1 MRRTHGFTLV
11 EIMIVLTLIGLL
23 ATMALPAFQKVRA
36 VSTEKTMVNDGRQ
49 LGSAYSQYFLEE
61 GYGTV
66 SHNLIIGINSYVKS
80 ISPNTT
86 IITDTVGSF
95 SQGETFVLEN
105 DLYGQI
111 EFNEDGSVFEKRP
124 GVLTE

>member
-1 MRRTHGFTLV
+1 MRKNHGFTLV

-23 ATMALPAFQKVRA
+23 ATMAIPAFIKVRA
-36 VSTEKTMVNDGRQ
+36 ASAEKSMINDGRQ

-61 GYGTV
+61 GEMTA
-66 SHNLIIGINSYVKS
+66 SHASIIGVNAYVKS
-80 ISPNTT
+80 ITPNNTL
-86 IITDTVGSF
+86 ITDSDGVF

-105 DLYGQI
+105 KLYGQI